1 MRTINETESTSLSC
15 QVEGSYPGLP
25 VTWLKDGSPVIPNSR
40 ITLSGLDPILD
51 INIGLY
57 NTNST
62 LNIDNAAVADS
73 GTYSCFT
80 PNIPPFNP
88 ILDSLAEEIVII
100 VQGKLTYTESINK
113 LCPFLNTHYY

>member
-1 MRTINETESTSLSC
+1 MPTITETESTSLSC
-15 QVEGSYPGLP
+15 QVEGSYPGLL

-51 INIGLY
+51 INTGLY

-80 PNIPPFNP
+80 PNTPSFNP

-100 VQGKLTYTESINK
+100 VQGKLTYTESINR
-113 LCPFLNTHYY
+113 